1 MRTLGE
7 ALGCTHRYTAAL
19 VREAGTLGHGKML
32 SRAVTCTPASPGT
45 GSRVLGLGRT
55 KDGSLLYNFLAG
67 PSASTNSSSC
77 TDTWSHSLPGQ
88 QQQHEEAS

>member
-1 MRTLGE
+1 M
-7 ALGCTHRYTAAL
+7 AHTATQ
-19 VREAGTLGHGKML
+19 RLGHVKML
-32 SRAVTCTPASPGT
+32 SRAVTCLPASTGT
-45 GSRVLGLGRT
+45 SSLGLGRT

-67 PSASTNSSSC
+67 PSASSS

>member
-1 MRTLGE
+1 M
-7 ALGCTHRYTAAL
+7 THTAAQ
-19 VREAGTLGHGKML
+19 EAGACQDAKQSSYLP
-32 SRAVTCTPASPGT
+32 PASTGT
-45 GSRVLGLGRT
+45 SSLGLGRT

-67 PSASTNSSSC
+67 PSTSSS

>member
-1 MRTLGE
+1 MHTPLHSSCG
-7 ALGCTHRYTAAL
+7 
-19 VREAGTLGHGKML
+19 AGGGDTGTWQDAKQSSYLHT
-32 SRAVTCTPASPGT
+32 SSPGT